1 MQVKSKKIR
10 AAFIIFWVLL
20 AYIIAALFFWFIE
33 LNAENSTV
41 TQLKMQTIKPGPDYD
56 LQVQKINIERNS
68 KIAQYAGEGSIF
80 LLLIIAGAVYIFRS
94 VRRQLRQSV
103 EQQNFLMAIT
113 HELKTPIAVSKLNLE
128 TLLRRKLTEEMQK
141 NLLQASLQETSRLNM
156 LCNNLLLSSQ
166 IDAGA
171 YALTGEMV
179 SWSKIT
185 QDCVTENCNRFPQ
198 RKIEADIMEDIFIEA
213 DHLLLE
219 MVVNNLIENALKYA
233 PKDKPILIS
242 LKTNA
247 AYALLQVTD
256 EGPGILDADKGK
268 IFKKFTR
275 LGNEATVRAKGT
287 GLGLFLVK
295 RIITKLKGEVTVTD
309 NLPSGSIF
317 IVKLKVAKK

>member
-1 MQVKSKKIR
+1 MQVKSKKIQ

-20 AYIIAALFFWFIE
+20 AYIIAALLFWFIE
-33 LNAENSTV
+33 LNAENSTI
-41 TQLKMQTIKPGPDYD
+41 TQLKMQALQPGPDYAI
-56 LQVQKINIERNS
+56 QVKNINTEKNR
-68 KIAQYAGEGSIF
+68 KIAQYLGEGSIF

-94 VRRQLRQSV
+94 VRRELRQSV

-128 TLLRRKLTEEMQK
+128 TLLRRKLPEETQK
-141 NLLQASLQETSRLNM
+141 DLLQASLQETSRLNM

-171 YALTGEMV
+171 YALTREVV

-185 QDCVTENCNRFPQ
+185 RDCITENSNRFPQ
-198 RKIEADIMEDIFIEA
+198 RKIVASIADDILIEA
-213 DHLLLE
+213 DQLLLE

-233 PKDKPILIS
+233 PKDKPIQVV
-242 LKTNA
+242 LKLDSP
-247 AYALLQVTD
+247 YAILEVKD
-256 EGPGILDADKGK
+256 EGPGILEADKEK

-275 LGNEATVRAKGT
+275 LGNEATIRAKGT

-295 RIITKLKGEVTVTD
+295 RIITKLKGEVSVKD
-309 NLPSGSIF
+309 NLPAGSLF
-317 IVKLKVAKK
+317 SVKLKMANK

>member
-1 MQVKSKKIR
+1 MQVKSKKIQ

-20 AYIIAALFFWFIE
+20 AYIIAALLFWFIE
-33 LNAENSTV
+33 LNAENSTI
-41 TQLKMQTIKPGPDYD
+41 TQLKMQALQPGPDYAI
-56 LQVQKINIERNS
+56 QVKNINTEKNR
-68 KIAQYAGEGSIF
+68 KIAQYLGEGSIF

-94 VRRQLRQSV
+94 VRRELRQSV

-128 TLLRRKLTEEMQK
+128 TLLRRKLPEETQK
-141 NLLQASLQETSRLNM
+141 DLLQASLQETSRLNM

-171 YALTGEMV
+171 YALTREVV

-185 QDCVTENCNRFPQ
+185 RDCITENSNRFPQ
-198 RKIEADIMEDIFIEA
+198 RKIVASIADDILIEA
-213 DHLLLE
+213 DQLLLE

-233 PKDKPILIS
+233 PKDKPIQVV
-242 LKTNA
+242 LKLDSP
-247 AYALLQVTD
+247 YAILEVKD
-256 EGPGILDADKGK
+256 EGPGILETDKEK

-275 LGNEATVRAKGT
+275 LGNEATIRAKGT

-295 RIITKLKGEVTVTD
+295 RIITKLKGEVSVKD
-309 NLPSGSIF
+309 NLPAGSLF
-317 IVKLKVAKK
+317 SVKLKMANK

>member
-1 MQVKSKKIR
+1 MQVKSRKIR
-10 AAFIIFWVLL
+10 AAYIIFWVLL
-20 AYIIAALFFWFIE
+20 AYIIAALLFWFIE
-33 LNAENSTV
+33 LNAENITV
-41 TQLKMQTIKPGPDYD
+41 TQLKMQSLQPGPDYD
-56 LQVQKINIERNS
+56 LQVQKINKERNS
-68 KIAQYAGEGSIF
+68 KIAQYIGEGSIF
-80 LLLIIAGAVYIFRS
+80 FLLIVAGAVYIFRS

-128 TLLRRKLTEEMQK
+128 TLLRRKLPEEMQK
-141 NLLQASLQETSRLNM
+141 GLLQASLQETNRLNM

-171 YALTGEMV
+171 YAQTEETV

-185 QDCVTENCNRFPQ
+185 ADCVTENQKRFPL
-198 RKIEADIMEDIFIEA
+198 RKIEAIITEDIFVEV

-233 PKDKPILIS
+233 PKDKPIQVI
-242 LKTNA
+242 
-247 AYALLQVTD
+247 LQVGDTYATLQVKD
-256 EGPGILDADKGK
+256 EGPGILNADKEK

-317 IVKLKVAKK
+317 NVKLKKAKK

>member
-1 MQVKSKKIR
+1 MQVKSKKIQ

-20 AYIIAALFFWFIE
+20 AYIIAALLFWFIE
-33 LNAENSTV
+33 LNAENSTI
-41 TQLKMQTIKPGPDYD
+41 TQLKMQALQPGPDYA
-56 LQVQKINIERNS
+56 LQVQNINTEKNR
-68 KIAQYAGEGSIF
+68 KIAQYFGEGSIF

-94 VRRQLRQSV
+94 VRRELRQSV

-128 TLLRRKLTEEMQK
+128 TLLRRKLPEETQK
-141 NLLQASLQETSRLNM
+141 DLLQASLQETSRLNM

-171 YALTGEMV
+171 YALTREVV

-185 QDCVTENCNRFPQ
+185 RDCITENSNRFPQ
-198 RKIEADIMEDIFIEA
+198 RKIVASIADDILIEA
-213 DHLLLE
+213 DQLLLE

-233 PKDKPILIS
+233 PKDKPIQVV
-242 LKTNA
+242 LKLDSP
-247 AYALLQVTD
+247 YAILEVKD
-256 EGPGILDADKGK
+256 EGPGILEADKEK

-275 LGNEATVRAKGT
+275 LGNEATIRAKGT

-295 RIITKLKGEVTVTD
+295 RIITKLKGEVSVKD
-309 NLPSGSIF
+309 NLPAGSLF
-317 IVKLKVAKK
+317 SVKLKMANK

>member
-1 MQVKSKKIR
+1 MQVKSKKIQ

-33 LNAENSTV
+33 LNAENRTV
-41 TQLKMQTIKPGPDYD
+41 SELRIESLQPGPDYAQQ
-56 LQVQKINIERNS
+56 LQKINVEKNR
-68 KIAQYAGEGSIF
+68 KIAQYLGEGSIF

-94 VRRQLRQSV
+94 VRRELRQNV
-103 EQQNFLMAIT
+103 EQQNFLVAIT

-128 TLLRRKLTEEMQK
+128 TLLRRKLTEEMQRS
-141 NLLQASLQETSRLNM
+141 LLQASLQETSRLNM

-171 YALTGEMV
+171 YALTQEVV

-185 QDCVTENCNRFPQ
+185 NDCATENSNRFPQ
-198 RKIEADIMEDIFIEA
+198 RKIETAIEEGIFIEA

-233 PKDKPILIS
+233 PKDKPIQVV
-242 LKTNA
+242 LKAEN
-247 AYALLQVTD
+247 AYALLQVKD
-256 EGPGILDADKGK
+256 EGPGILEADKEK

-275 LGNEATVRAKGT
+275 LGNEATIRAKGT

-295 RIITKLKGEVTVTD
+295 RIITKLKGEVSVAD
-309 NLPSGSIF
+309 NQPNGSIF
-317 IVKLKVAKK
+317 SIKLKMAKK

>member
-1 MQVKSKKIR
+1 MQVKSRKIQL
-10 AAFIIFWVLL
+10 AFIIFWVLL
-20 AYIIAALFFWFIE
+20 AYIIAALLFWFIE
-33 LNAENSTV
+33 LNAENSTI
-41 TQLKMQTIKPGPDYD
+41 TQLRMQSLQPGPNYD
-56 LQVQKINIERNS
+56 LQLQKINIERNR
-68 KIAQYAGEGSIF
+68 KVAQYLGEGSIF

-94 VRRQLRQSV
+94 VRRELRQNV

-141 NLLQASLQETSRLNM
+141 GLLQASLQETNRLNM

-171 YALTGEMV
+171 YALSHEVV

-185 QDCVTENCNRFPQ
+185 QACVTENSNRFPQ
-198 RKIEADIMEDIFIEA
+198 RKIEAAIADDIFIEA

-233 PKDKPILIS
+233 PKDKPIQVV
-242 LKTNA
+242 LKIELP
-247 AYALLQVTD
+247 YAKLEVKD
-256 EGPGILDADKGK
+256 EGPGILEADKEK

-275 LGNEATVRAKGT
+275 LGNEATIRAKGT
-287 GLGLFLVK
+287 GLGLFLIK
-295 RIITKLKGEVTVTD
+295 RIITKLKGEVAVID
-309 NLPSGSIF
+309 NEPVGSIF
-317 IVKLKVAKK
+317 SVKLKMAKK

>member
-1 MQVKSKKIR
+1 MQVKSKKIQ

-20 AYIIAALFFWFIE
+20 AYIIAALLFWFIE
-33 LNAENSTV
+33 LNAENSTI
-41 TQLKMQTIKPGPDYD
+41 TQLKMQALQPGPDYA
-56 LQVQKINIERNS
+56 LQVQNINTEKNR
-68 KIAQYAGEGSIF
+68 KIAQYLGEGSIF

-94 VRRQLRQSV
+94 VRRELRQSV

-128 TLLRRKLTEEMQK
+128 TLLRRKLPEETQK
-141 NLLQASLQETSRLNM
+141 DLLQASLQETSRLNM

-171 YALTGEMV
+171 YALTREVV

-185 QDCVTENCNRFPQ
+185 RDCITENSNRFPQ
-198 RKIEADIMEDIFIEA
+198 RKIVASIADDILIEA
-213 DHLLLE
+213 DQLLLE

-233 PKDKPILIS
+233 PKDKPIQVV
-242 LKTNA
+242 LKLDSP
-247 AYALLQVTD
+247 YAILEVKD
-256 EGPGILDADKGK
+256 EGPGILEADKEK

-275 LGNEATVRAKGT
+275 LGNEATIRAKGT

-295 RIITKLKGEVTVTD
+295 RIITKLKGEVSVKD
-309 NLPSGSIF
+309 NLPAGSLF
-317 IVKLKVAKK
+317 SVKLKMANK